1 MLVVG
6 RVYIIGVRRSQCR
19 LSLRYNAS
27 MPYLVDGHN
36 LIPKAGLRLDASDD
50 EMQLVAKLLDYCR
63 IQRKQVEVYFDG
75 APPGQAQ
82 VRSFGSVKAHF
93 IRLGMSADAAIV
105 NRLEKL
111 GRAAR
116 NWIVVS
122 SDRQIQSAARAVQ
135 AQILSSEAFSGLMDQ
150 GASRRRTNSKAER
163 QISPQELDDWLEEFG
178 SNGHKGGQ
186 VGDLGE

>member
-1 MLVVG
+1 
-6 RVYIIGVRRSQCR
+6 
-19 LSLRYNAS
+19 
-27 MPYLVDGHN
+27 MPYLIDGHN
-36 LIPKAGLRLDASDD
+36 LVPHVGLRLDESDD

-63 IQRKQVEVYFDG
+63 IHRKQVEVYFDG
-75 APPGQAQ
+75 APPGQTQ

-93 IRLGMSADAAIV
+93 IRLGTSADAAIV

-122 SDRQIQSAARAVQ
+122 SDRQIQAAARAAQ

-150 GASRRRTNSKAER
+150 RASRSQTNSKAER